1 MKRLN
6 FWGLSALVLAFTF
19 TSCSKEDIENNTPDT
34 PTIPGV
40 AEALVVNA
48 ILNQDLSNLTLKI
61 GSTEFATGL
70 DYKDLTD
77 YLEIET
83 GELLIDLVADDNT
96 IVASTSYTF
105 LDDQYYNIILVMDE
119 DGLNP
124 TIEILG
130 QSYDDFELSDTY
142 ANELGYNDGNLSVF
156 AANAISY
163 NVAYK
168 DQNFLI
174 DVDYEGTGF
183 AFLNEFLALEY
194 GTITDVFFGND
205 DLIADLDLAI
215 SAIELTDLLDDE
227 SGFVVV
233 SETLLEDLGL
243 ANGGRYTVLLLGDE
257 LNFDSIVID
266 HIDAGLEPEE

>member
-1 MKRLN
+1 MKKMN
-6 FWGLSALVLAFTF
+6 FWGLSALVLVFAL
-19 TSCSKEDIENNTPDT
+19 TSCTKEDLESNVPDAPATPG
-34 PTIPGV
+34 I

-77 YLEIET
+77 YLEVET
-83 GELLIDLVADDNT
+83 GELLIDLLADDNT
-96 IVASTSYTF
+96 IIASTSYTF
-105 LDDQYYNIILVMDE
+105 QDNQYYNIILVMDE
-119 DGLNP
+119 DGINP

-130 QSYDDFELSDTY
+130 QSFNDFELSDTY
-142 ANELGYNDGNLSVF
+142 ASELGYTDGNLSVF

-174 DVDYEGTGF
+174 DLDYEGAGF
-183 AFLNEFLALEY
+183 AFLDEYLALEY
-194 GTITDVFFGND
+194 GAITDIFFGND
-205 DLIADLDLAI
+205 DLITDLDLAV
-215 SAIELTDLLDDE
+215 SALELTDLLDDE

-243 ANGGRYTVLLLGDE
+243 ANGGRYTILLLGDE
-257 LNFDSIVID
+257 LNFDSIVIN
-266 HIDAGLEPEE
+266 HIDAGLLPE

>member
-6 FWGLSALVLAFTF
+6 FWGLSALVLAFTL
-19 TSCSKEDIENNTPDT
+19 TSCSKEAIEDSIPDT
-34 PTIPGV
+34 PSTTGI

-48 ILNQDLSNLTLKI
+48 ILNQNLSNLTLKI

-77 YLEIET
+77 YLEVET

-96 IVASTSYTF
+96 ILASTSYTF
-105 LDDQYYNIILVMDE
+105 QDNKYYNIILIMDE

-124 TIEILG
+124 TIEILD

-174 DVDYEGTGF
+174 DLDYEGSGF

-194 GTITDVFFGND
+194 GAITDVFFGND
-205 DLIADLDLAI
+205 DLIADLDLAV
-215 SAIELTDLLDDE
+215 SALELTELLDDE

-243 ANGGRYTVLLLGDE
+243 SNGGRYTVLLLGDE
-257 LNFDSIVID
+257 LNFDSILID
-266 HIDAGLEPEE
+266 HIDAGLIPEE

>member
-34 PTIPGV
+34 PTIPSV

-124 TIEILG
+124 TIEILE